1 MSAIAK
7 VELTFDGSTVTDF
20 KSISENEI
28 EVGKEVEYAS
38 KTGFVE
44 IPPKYGFQLEYVEP
58 KTGPFDF
65 GKFAKAEGTAVI
77 HYDGGTTAT
86 YYGVRLLKKG
96 EKKADGRNEI
106 VVPYTFTATRRDPV
120 L

>member
-7 VELTFDGSTVTDF
+7 VELTFDGVTVSDF

-28 EVGKEVEYAS
+28 EIGKEVEYAS
-38 KTGFVE
+38 KTGFAEV
-44 IPPKYGFQLEYVEP
+44 PPKYGFSLEYVEP
-58 KTGPFDF
+58 KTGAFDF
-65 GKFAKAEGTAVI
+65 AKYAKSEGTVVI

-106 VVPYTFTATRRDPV
+106 VYPYTFTATRRDPI